1 MRWSELRWL
10 PVLLAAM
17 VAITA
22 CGNADNDGPEGP
34 ASPDDPINIVTT
46 TTMIRDAV
54 ENVAGDLG
62 DVEALMG
69 PGIDPH
75 SYRAR
80 ESDVARMENADV
92 IFYNG
97 LHLEGAMSEVLEQ
110 MEQRTRTVPIAERV
124 DESRLITPDEAVF
137 GDEFEGQHDPHIWF
151 DVELWAMAVEVIR
164 DELIE
169 MDPDNA
175 DSYEENTESYLAELD
190 ELDQYARDRIAELP
204 DRQRVLVT
212 AHDAFGYLEHAY
224 GIEVFGLQPLTT
236 VVEAGASDVR
246 ELADMIIERE
256 IRAIFL
262 ETAVP
267 PQGIE
272 AVREAVQSRGNDV
285 VIGGELYGDALGEA
299 GTEVGTYIGAFRHNV
314 DTIVGAL
321 LGDGSTAEGE
331 SDDAGGTGG
340 GSYD

>member
-1 MRWSELRWL
+1 MSRRVAQGLL
-10 PVLLAAM
+10 VLL
-17 VAITA
+17 VALLTVA
-22 CGNADNDGPEGP
+22 GCSDSEDRSGP
-34 ASPDDPINIVTT
+34 ASPDDPINVVTT

-54 ENVAGDLG
+54 ENVAGDLV

-69 PGIDPH
+69 PGVDPH

-80 ESDVARMENADV
+80 ESDVARMEDADV

-110 MEQRTRTVPIAERV
+110 MEQQIRTVPIAERV
-124 DESRLITPDEAVF
+124 DDERLIAPDEAIF
-137 GDEFEGQHDPHIWF
+137 GEDFEGQYDPHIWF
-151 DVELWAMAVEVIR
+151 DVELWGLAIEVIR
-164 DELIE
+164 DELIDL
-169 MDPDNA
+169 DPDNA
-175 DSYEENTESYLAELD
+175 DHYEENTESYLQELE
-190 ELDQYARDRIAELP
+190 ELDQYTQERIAELP
-204 DRQRVLVT
+204 DQQRVLVT

-224 GIEVFGLQPLTT
+224 GIEVYGLQPLTT

-272 AVREAVQSRGNDV
+272 AVREAVQSRGSEV
-285 VIGGELYGDALGEA
+285 VIGGELYGDALGEEGTEA
-299 GTEVGTYIGAFRHNV
+299 GTFVGAFRHNV

-321 LGDGSTAEGE
+321 LGEGTTAGEEDGD
-331 SDDAGGTGG
+331 SDD
-340 GSYD
+340 